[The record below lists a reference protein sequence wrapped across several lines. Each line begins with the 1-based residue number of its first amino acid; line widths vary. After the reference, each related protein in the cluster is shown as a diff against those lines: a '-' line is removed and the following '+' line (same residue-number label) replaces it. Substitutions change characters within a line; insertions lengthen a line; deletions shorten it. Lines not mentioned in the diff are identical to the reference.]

1 MKDGAGDKQTMS
13 QEVEKWMK
21 EMAQES
27 RNLDSVCPWLDSE
40 QSSSDPYLF
49 LHPC

>member
-21 EMAQES
+21 EMAQGEQES
-27 RNLDSVCPWLDSE
+27 
-40 QSSSDPYLF
+40 
-49 LHPC
+49 